1 MILSL
6 GQGEPSYVPDGLMG
20 QARDMA
26 DLSYLAF
33 LQCYARD
40 LVKWDIICY
49 FAGHQD
55 EWTTLTDLGEALD
68 QPLLVVATHTNELVN
83 RRLLNERVMATGV
96 EYGLTYLPHL
106 RHQAA
111 RLGSEWRCL
120 DQMTR

>member
-20 QARDMA
+20 QARDMT

-40 LVKWDIICY
+40 LIKWDIICF

-55 EWTTLTDLGEALD
+55 RWITLSELAEALD
-68 QPLLVVATHTNELVN
+68 QPMQTVADHADELVN
-83 RRLLNERVMATGV
+83 RRLLSERVMATGL
-96 EYGLTYLPHL
+96 EYGLTCVPHL

-120 DQMTR
+120 DQLTR